1 MRAPSVPASHDDST
15 CLGSRMGTEGQ
26 RRRILRFGIGRG
38 QTKNPQHVVTD
49 KGDHS
54 VLTLLARSTDKPK
67 THVELRH
74 VVVGRM
80 PEVDKQHSELIFILI
95 LRFLVLNQDRIRKHR
110 AKWISKMLEGR
121 DKHLPDSS

>member
-1 MRAPSVPASHDDST
+1 MVQSLLHA
-15 CLGSRMGTEGQ
+15 L
-26 RRRILRFGIGRG
+26 LRFGIGRG

-49 KGDHS
+49 KGDHG
-54 VLTLLARSTDKPK
+54 VFTLLARSTDKPK